1 MLKRTAILAPL
12 FFSAHLSAQ
21 TWIEDAQG
29 QRYLLG
35 DQLVSTTT
43 EAYNYCTSKGLA
55 PANVAQ
61 MRRALRQGK
70 VTVDFVSVPVSEDAK
85 TPFIKDGDTDNRWVD
100 ISSMLISS
108 HFGSI
113 QDVPCSSQ
121 TCLMPILCRQF
132 WK

>member
-1 MLKRTAILAPL
+1 MLKPTAILAPL

-43 EAYNYCTSKGLA
+43 EAYNYCTSKGLT

-70 VTVDFVSVPVSEDAK
+70 VTVDFVSVAVSEDAK
-85 TPFIKDGDTDNRWVD
+85 TPFIKDKHWIAKHEQGRIRVRN
-100 ISSMLISS
+100 SSSFDSAL
-108 HFGSI
+108 
-113 QDVPCSSQ
+113 P
-121 TCLMPILCRQF
+121 LCAGR
-132 WK
+132 